1 MQDKELKKILGT
13 ISNGLVIG
21 WDAKNNTFVAYKNVK
36 FTPVPSHS
44 WQRQNDLCRAV
55 CLSKANQN
63 VETGIEVPV

>member
-36 FTPVPSHS
+36 FTPFHRTVGRSKTIYAA
-44 WQRQNDLCRAV
+44 LCAYQKQIKT
-55 CLSKANQN
+55 SKP
-63 VETGIEVPV
+63 G